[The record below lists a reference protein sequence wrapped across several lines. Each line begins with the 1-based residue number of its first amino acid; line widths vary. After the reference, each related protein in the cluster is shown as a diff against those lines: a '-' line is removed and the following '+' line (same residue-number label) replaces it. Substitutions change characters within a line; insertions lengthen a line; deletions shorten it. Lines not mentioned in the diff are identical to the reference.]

1 MNRRSGQIVIVFAGV
16 VAIALFLRWYYVVTA
31 MVVNPMRGDAVQY
44 YYYAWNLLNHH
55 VFSMANPGAALVPP
69 DSYRAPGYP
78 LLLAAWMDLVDDF
91 DLWFAAVILTQ
102 CVLGALTAG
111 MTVLLARFWLPLGWS
126 VLAGLLAAVWPHSI
140 TVTSYLLGETL
151 FGFLALLSMLLYGLM
166 LKRGTWVAAAAAGLC
181 FGLATL
187 VNPTLLPLVLLLPLV
202 AVWRK
207 DATKRLILTF
217 ALCASLLPATWEARN
232 ARLPASA
239 SASQDRALQTLVIGS
254 WPGFTAAWRESAGLE
269 ADMARDIPVAERDA
283 RMSSGKQTLEAVEKE
298 QQVMQRSPSE
308 GLALLGN
315 RFLASPLIYLKW
327 YLVQKPSSFWGW
339 DIQIGQ
345 GEIYIF
351 PTMNS
356 PLENVAALR
365 ALVSAC
371 HGLNLLLG
379 IAAMIVA
386 TIAIIRRRTPAT
398 ATGPGAGVLNA
409 VGWLILGVTT
419 IHTLLQA
426 EPRYSIPYR
435 SFEIALAVT
444 AVAWLVAGIRDRR
457 KRRVPAAD
465 AEINDRRKGNG

>member
-1 MNRRSGQIVIVFAGV
+1 MNRRSAQIVIVVAGV
-16 VAIALFLRWYYVVTA
+16 VAIAFLLRWYYVVTA
-31 MVVNPMRGDAVQY
+31 MVVNPMRGDAIQY
-44 YYYAWNLLNHH
+44 YNYAWNVLNHH
-55 VFSMANPGAALVPP
+55 VFSMASPGAALVPA

-78 LLLAAWMDLVDDF
+78 LFLAAWMNLVDDF

-126 VLAGLLAAVWPHSI
+126 ALAGLLAAVWPHSI
-140 TVTSYLLGETL
+140 TVTGYLLSETL
-151 FGFLALLSMLLYGLM
+151 FGFLALLSMLLYALM
-166 LKRGTWVAAAAAGLC
+166 LKRGAWVAAAAAGFC

-207 DATKRLILTF
+207 DAAKPLMLTF
-217 ALCASLLPATWEARN
+217 ALCAALLPAVWEARN
-232 ARLPASA
+232 AGLPASA

-269 ADMARDIPVAERDA
+269 PGIARDIPVAERDA
-283 RMSSGKQTLEAVEKE
+283 RASAGKHTLEAVEQE

-315 RFLASPLIYLKW
+315 RFLASPLTYLKW

-379 IAAMIVA
+379 IAAVIVA
-386 TIAIIRRRTPAT
+386 VIAIARRRMPAT
-398 ATGPGAGVLNA
+398 ETKSGAGVLTA
-409 VGWLILGVTT
+409 VGCLVIAVTT

-444 AVAWLVAGIRDRR
+444 AAAWLVAATRDRR
-457 KRRVPAAD
+457 KRKVPGANAVP
-465 AEINDRRKGNG
+465 EQ